1 MGILIFI
8 IICFVYYLFFRKGR
22 ETFLEQYPK
31 IMDELK
37 NQNQKQGEGENEQK

>member
-8 IICFVYYLFFRKGR
+8 IVCFIYYLFFRRGR

-31 IMDELK
+31 IMQNLK
-37 NQNQKQGEGENEQK
+37 ENQNSGEGENGHK

>member
-8 IICFVYYLFFRKGR
+8 IICFIYYLFFRRGR

-31 IMDELK
+31 IMQNLK
-37 NQNQKQGEGENEQK
+37 ESQKSGEGENEQK

>member
-8 IICFVYYLFFRKGR
+8 IICFIYYLFFRKGR

-31 IMDELK
+31 IMTEIK
-37 NQNQKQGEGENEQK
+37 NQKQGEGENEQK

>member
-8 IICFVYYLFFRKGR
+8 IVCFVYYLFFRQGR

-31 IMDELK
+31 IMSEIK
-37 NQNQKQGEGENEQK
+37 KQGEGENGHK

>member
-8 IICFVYYLFFRKGR
+8 VIACIYYLFFRKAR

-31 IMDELK
+31 IMSEIK
-37 NQNQKQGEGENEQK
+37 KQGEGENAEKQ